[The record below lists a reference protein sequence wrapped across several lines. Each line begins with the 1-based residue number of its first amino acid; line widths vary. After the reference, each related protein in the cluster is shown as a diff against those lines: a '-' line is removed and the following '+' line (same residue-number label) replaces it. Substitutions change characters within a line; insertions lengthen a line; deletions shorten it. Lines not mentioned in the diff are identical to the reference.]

1 MRASRLLSVLLT
13 LQTRGHATAQELAD
27 ELEVSV
33 RTIYRDIDSLS
44 AAGVPVYA
52 ERGPAGGYRL
62 LDGFRTRLNGLTSDE
77 ADSLMLAG
85 LPGPAAELGLGA
97 VVASAQLKL
106 MAGLSPELRE
116 RATRAGE
123 RFHLD
128 TVGWY
133 HQADRAPH
141 LAEVANAVWSGR
153 RLRVTYRRW
162 GGTVAPREL
171 DPYGLV
177 LKAGS
182 WYLVARPSR
191 PSPDAAGTER
201 ARDRT
206 YRVSRIL
213 ELETLDEEFERDPEF
228 SLAGFWA
235 AWSDEFEKD
244 LYRIPAVVRLS
255 PRARAAV
262 PSLFGAGRER
272 VVAETAGPPD
282 DDGWVR
288 AVLPLETLRYGA
300 LELLRLGPEAEVL
313 GPPELRR
320 DVAANARAV
329 AAMYP
334 DEAAG

>member
-1 MRASRLLSVLLT
+1 
-13 LQTRGHATAQELAD
+13 
-27 ELEVSV
+27 
-33 RTIYRDIDSLS
+33 S

-62 LDGFRTRLNGLTSDE
+62 LDGFRTRLNGLTADE

-106 MAGLSPELRE
+106 MAGLAPELRE

-133 HQADRAPH
+133 READRSPF
-141 LAEVANAVWSGR
+141 LAAAANAVWGGR
-153 RLRVTYRRW
+153 RIRIVYRRW
-162 GGTVAPREL
+162 GGSVAPREL

-191 PSPDAAGTER
+191 AATE
-201 ARDRT
+201 AGEGAGPVGEAHDRT
-206 YRVSRIL
+206 YRVSRVLDL
-213 ELETLDEEFERDPEF
+213 EVLDEVFDRDPDF
-228 SLAGFWA
+228 SLSDYWT
-235 AWSDEFEKD
+235 AWSDAFETD
-244 LYRIPAVVRLS
+244 LYRIPAEVRLS
-255 PRARAAV
+255 PRARAAIGG
-262 PSLFGAGRER
+262 LFGPLRER

-282 DDGWVR
+282 VDGWVR
-288 AVLPLETLRYGA
+288 AVLPLESLRYGA
-300 LELLRLGPEAEVL
+300 YDLLRLGPEVEVL

-320 DVAANARAV
+320 DMVANARAV
-329 AAMYP
+329 LAVYAAT
-334 DEAAG
+334 DEGA